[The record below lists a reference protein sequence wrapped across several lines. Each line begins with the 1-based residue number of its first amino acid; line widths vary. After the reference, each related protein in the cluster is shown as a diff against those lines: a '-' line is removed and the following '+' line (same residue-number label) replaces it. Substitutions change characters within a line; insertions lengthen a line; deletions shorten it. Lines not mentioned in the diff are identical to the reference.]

1 MMDMMQNK
9 NLNGYQKTGEKNN
22 LKASNLK
29 AHFIKFNKQRLLKS
43 YIDRDKY
50 LRPVANCCW

>member
-22 LKASNLK
+22 LKVSNLK
-29 AHFIKFNKQRLLKS
+29 AHFIE
-43 YIDRDKY
+43 I
-50 LRPVANCCW
+50 

>member
-29 AHFIKFNKQRLLKS
+29 PHFIKT
-43 YIDRDKY
+43 
-50 LRPVANCCW
+50 